1 MSHPDISFRF
11 INNNQP
17 KLQTVGN
24 GNLKDVIYAV
34 YGREISANLIEI
46 HEKFDTFSMDG
57 FIGKP
62 AVCRGNR
69 NYENYYING
78 RYIRNSIV
86 SKAIEEGFAPF
97 IMQHK
102 YPFTAFHITI
112 EPELLDVNV
121 HPSKMELRFANSP
134 YIYDCVRNAV
144 MEALSQKELIVDAT
158 LDDKVI
164 PPALTLPAD
173 NTNAAM
179 TNTADSAN
187 AAVTELSESVSFTK
201 AVTSDTDD
209 KPARMP
215 EPFETK
221 RAAEYDTS
229 VLKPDYTQ
237 LKLFERPE
245 LLKEQNKKSI
255 KIIGQVF
262 DTYWIIEFENNMYI
276 IDQHA
281 AHEKVLFERFMKR
294 YNEHTIHTQY
304 ICPPEIIKVSLQEDN
319 ILKEHMS
326 EFNKFGYEIESFG
339 GDEYA
344 ISGIPADFAGASPK
358 DLLLEILDDMS
369 GAGVKITPDSIKD
382 RIATMSCKAAVK
394 GNNKLSYAEARELID
409 ELMELDNPYNC
420 PHGRPTLITM
430 SKYELEKKFKR
441 II

>member
-144 MEALSQKELIVDAT
+144 MEALSQKELIVEAT

-173 NTNAAM
+173 NTN
-179 TNTADSAN
+179 ADSAN

-201 AVTSDTDD
+201 AVTSETDD

-229 VLKPDYTQ
+229 VLTPDYTQ

-262 DTYWIIEFENNMYI
+262 DTY
-276 IDQHA
+276 
-281 AHEKVLFERFMKR
+281 
-294 YNEHTIHTQY
+294 
-304 ICPPEIIKVSLQEDN
+304 
-319 ILKEHMS
+319 
-326 EFNKFGYEIESFG
+326 
-339 GDEYA
+339 
-344 ISGIPADFAGASPK
+344 
-358 DLLLEILDDMS
+358 
-369 GAGVKITPDSIKD
+369 
-382 RIATMSCKAAVK
+382 
-394 GNNKLSYAEARELID
+394 
-409 ELMELDNPYNC
+409 
-420 PHGRPTLITM
+420 
-430 SKYELEKKFKR
+430 R

>member
-1 MSHPDISFRF
+1 
-11 INNNQP
+11 
-17 KLQTVGN
+17 
-24 GNLKDVIYAV
+24 
-34 YGREISANLIEI
+34 
-46 HEKFDTFSMDG
+46 
-57 FIGKP
+57 
-62 AVCRGNR
+62 
-69 NYENYYING
+69 
-78 RYIRNSIV
+78 
-86 SKAIEEGFAPF
+86 
-97 IMQHK
+97 
-102 YPFTAFHITI
+102 
-112 EPELLDVNV
+112 
-121 HPSKMELRFANSP
+121 MELRFANSP

-144 MEALSQKELIVDAT
+144 MEALSRKELIVDAV
-158 LDDKVI
+158 LDDKVV
-164 PPALTLPAD
+164 PPAD
-173 NTNAAM
+173 NAASVKEE
-179 TNTADSAN
+179 TADNTESSAIKK
-187 AAVTELSESVSFTK
+187 TPDSVSFTK
-201 AVTSDTDD
+201 AVPVHTDNR
-209 KPARMP
+209 PARMP

-221 RAAEYDTS
+221 RAAEYDTTA
-229 VLKPDYTQ
+229 LKPDYTQ
-237 LKLFERPE
+237 LKLFDRPE
-245 LLKEQNKKSI
+245 LLKEENKKSI

-294 YNEHTIHTQY
+294 YNEHTISTQY
-304 ICPPEIIKVSLQEDN
+304 ISPPEIIKVSLQEDN
-319 ILKEHMS
+319 ILKEHMA

-394 GNNKLSYAEARELID
+394 GNNKLSYAEAHELID

-430 SKYELEKKFKR
+430 SKYDLEKKFKR

>member
-1 MSHPDISFRF
+1 M
-11 INNNQP
+11 
-17 KLQTVGN
+17 
-24 GNLKDVIYAV
+24 
-34 YGREISANLIEI
+34 
-46 HEKFDTFSMDG
+46 
-57 FIGKP
+57 
-62 AVCRGNR
+62 
-69 NYENYYING
+69 
-78 RYIRNSIV
+78 
-86 SKAIEEGFAPF
+86 
-97 IMQHK
+97 
-102 YPFTAFHITI
+102 
-112 EPELLDVNV
+112 
-121 HPSKMELRFANSP
+121 
-134 YIYDCVRNAV
+134 
-144 MEALSQKELIVDAT
+144 
-158 LDDKVI
+158 
-164 PPALTLPAD
+164 TLPAD
-173 NTNAAM
+173 NTNA
-179 TNTADSAN
+179 DSAN
-187 AAVTELSESVSFTK
+187 TAVTELSESVSFTK

-294 YNEHTIHTQY
+294 YKEHTIHTQY
-304 ICPPEIIKVSLQEDN
+304 ISPPEIIKVSLQEDN
-319 ILKEHMS
+319 ILKEHMP

-339 GDEYA
+339 GDEYV

>member
-1 MSHPDISFRF
+1 
-11 INNNQP
+11 
-17 KLQTVGN
+17 
-24 GNLKDVIYAV
+24 
-34 YGREISANLIEI
+34 
-46 HEKFDTFSMDG
+46 
-57 FIGKP
+57 
-62 AVCRGNR
+62 
-69 NYENYYING
+69 
-78 RYIRNSIV
+78 
-86 SKAIEEGFAPF
+86 
-97 IMQHK
+97 
-102 YPFTAFHITI
+102 
-112 EPELLDVNV
+112 
-121 HPSKMELRFANSP
+121 
-134 YIYDCVRNAV
+134 

-164 PPALTLPAD
+164 PAALTLPAD
-173 NTNAAM
+173 NTNA
-179 TNTADSAN
+179 DSAN
-187 AAVTELSESVSFTK
+187 AAVTEPSESVSFTK

-294 YNEHTIHTQY
+294 YKEHTIHTQY
-304 ICPPEIIKVSLQEDN
+304 ISPPEIIKVSLQEDN

-339 GDEYA
+339 GDEYV

>member
-1 MSHPDISFRF
+1 
-11 INNNQP
+11 
-17 KLQTVGN
+17 
-24 GNLKDVIYAV
+24 
-34 YGREISANLIEI
+34 
-46 HEKFDTFSMDG
+46 
-57 FIGKP
+57 
-62 AVCRGNR
+62 
-69 NYENYYING
+69 
-78 RYIRNSIV
+78 
-86 SKAIEEGFAPF
+86 
-97 IMQHK
+97 
-102 YPFTAFHITI
+102 
-112 EPELLDVNV
+112 
-121 HPSKMELRFANSP
+121 
-134 YIYDCVRNAV
+134 

-158 LDDKVI
+158 LDDKGI

-173 NTNAAM
+173 NTN
-179 TNTADSAN
+179 ADSAN

-294 YNEHTIHTQY
+294 YKEHTIHTQY
-304 ICPPEIIKVSLQEDN
+304 ISPPEIIKVSLQEDN

-339 GDEYA
+339 GDEYV

>member
-1 MSHPDISFRF
+1 
-11 INNNQP
+11 
-17 KLQTVGN
+17 
-24 GNLKDVIYAV
+24 
-34 YGREISANLIEI
+34 
-46 HEKFDTFSMDG
+46 MDG

-173 NTNAAM
+173 NTNA
-179 TNTADSAN
+179 DSAN

-229 VLKPDYTQ
+229 VLNRITHSLNYLNARNC
-237 LKLFERPE
+237 LKNR
-245 LLKEQNKKSI
+245 I
-255 KIIGQVF
+255 KNQS
-262 DTYWIIEFENNMYI
+262 
-276 IDQHA
+276 
-281 AHEKVLFERFMKR
+281 R
-294 YNEHTIHTQY
+294 
-304 ICPPEIIKVSLQEDN
+304 
-319 ILKEHMS
+319 
-326 EFNKFGYEIESFG
+326 
-339 GDEYA
+339 
-344 ISGIPADFAGASPK
+344 
-358 DLLLEILDDMS
+358 
-369 GAGVKITPDSIKD
+369 
-382 RIATMSCKAAVK
+382 
-394 GNNKLSYAEARELID
+394 
-409 ELMELDNPYNC
+409 
-420 PHGRPTLITM
+420 
-430 SKYELEKKFKR
+430 
-441 II
+441 